1 MDLDV
6 QNLFRLSPLK
16 GRISGRAVSFH
27 GQQGIKLYGFC
38 LIPIGSGRYII
49 ASVAIMSMLHGD
61 LYAFIEYY
69 RIKDMVPVQGNLT
82 APVGSPAQYYA
93 VIRSADFLLGAPGS
107 IEIIFSSGSMQEEA
121 MLRHR

>member
-1 MDLDV
+1 MFK
-6 QNLFRLSPLK
+6 NLFQAFTFK
-16 GRISGRAVSFH
+16 GQDIRQGQSLFH
-27 GQQGIKLYGFC
+27 GQQGIKLFMRFC

-49 ASVAIMSMLHGD
+49 ASVVIMSMLHGD

-107 IEIIFSSGSMQEEA
+107 I
-121 MLRHR
+121 